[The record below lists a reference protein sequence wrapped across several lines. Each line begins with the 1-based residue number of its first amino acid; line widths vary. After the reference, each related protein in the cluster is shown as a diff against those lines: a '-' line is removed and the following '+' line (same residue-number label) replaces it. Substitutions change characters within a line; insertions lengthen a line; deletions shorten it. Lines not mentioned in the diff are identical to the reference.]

1 MAAGQPIPSLH
12 PKDKPMTL
20 NLSNLQSAALSA
32 VAALIVSAACI
43 SAAVGP
49 VLPVA

>member
-1 MAAGQPIPSLH
+1 
-12 PKDKPMTL
+12 MTF
-20 NLSNLQSAALSA
+20 NISNIQSAAFSA

-49 VLPVA
+49 VLPIA

>member
-1 MAAGQPIPSLH
+1 MSI
-12 PKDKPMTL
+12 
-20 NLSNLQSAALSA
+20 NFSNLQSAAFSA
-32 VAALIVSAACI
+32 VAAFIVSAVCI

>member
-1 MAAGQPIPSLH
+1 
-12 PKDKPMTL
+12 MT
-20 NLSNLQSAALSA
+20 NNFYSAAFSA
-32 VAALIVSAACI
+32 VAALIVSAVCI

>member
-1 MAAGQPIPSLH
+1 
-12 PKDKPMTL
+12 MTF
-20 NLSNLQSAALSA
+20 NLTNLQSAAFSA

-49 VLPVA
+49 VLSIA

>member
-1 MAAGQPIPSLH
+1 MSI
-12 PKDKPMTL
+12 
-20 NLSNLQSAALSA
+20 NISNLQSAALSA
-32 VAALIVSAACI
+32 VAALVVSAICI

>member
-1 MAAGQPIPSLH
+1 MSIN
-12 PKDKPMTL
+12 L
-20 NLSNLQSAALSA
+20 NNLQSAALSA
-32 VAALIVSAACI
+32 VAAFIVSAVCI